1 MNRKEAHH
9 ASVGKLDKQWSVSV
23 EKALHTCLRRPE
35 KELKHED
42 LCELVE
48 RIIERDFYY
57 AREVSG
63 VHLTQR
69 GHKLMEPDAKVGI
82 DYYPKCDFLLRPKE
96 RLIKMGFPDMFV
108 CFEVKVFRR
117 KPRGYFNPGV
127 FNASIKQC
135 MDYNASAFF
144 LSTKHADR
152 EGNVLVPGTAIRP
165 AYSFVFYNGRYFGQ
179 EGEWPFDVAAESHV
193 GLLHLV
199 RSKECI
205 GWRFDQNPSG
215 PLAFGRVDDG
225 IFYFQTQDSVGKNRI
240 VASGTRPLLP
250 PVGDLLK
257 QKIPRK
263 EKWTGKPSGRLKK

>member
-82 DYYPKCDFLLRPKE
+82 DYYPKCDFLL
-96 RLIKMGFPDMFV
+96 
-108 CFEVKVFRR
+108 
-117 KPRGYFNPGV
+117 
-127 FNASIKQC
+127 
-135 MDYNASAFF
+135 
-144 LSTKHADR
+144 STKHADR

-199 RSKECI
+199 RSKEGI